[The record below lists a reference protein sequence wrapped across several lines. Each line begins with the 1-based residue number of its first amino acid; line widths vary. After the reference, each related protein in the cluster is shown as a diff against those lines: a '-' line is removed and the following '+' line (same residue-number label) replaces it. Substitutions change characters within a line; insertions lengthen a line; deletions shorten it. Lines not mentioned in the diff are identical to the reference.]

1 MQQIVPFLMFEGCAE
16 EAMEFYTS
24 TFKNAEVL
32 NVTRYGKDSA
42 GLEGSVQQAS
52 FSLNGLEFMCIDSN
66 IKHAFSFTPSLSLY
80 VKCTSETEIE
90 ELFEKLS
97 AGGNVLMPLTNYP
110 FSKKFAWISDKF
122 GVTWQ
127 LNLTAD

>member
-42 GLEGSVQQAS
+42 GSEGSVQQAS
-52 FSLNGLEFMCIDSN
+52 FVLNGQEFMCIDSN
-66 IKHAFSFTPSLSLY
+66 IKHAFSFTPSLSLF
-80 VKCTSETEIE
+80 VKCTSDDEIQ
-90 ELFEKLS
+90 ELFAKLS
-97 AGGNVLMPLTNYP
+97 DGGNILMPLNNYP
-110 FSKKFAWISDKF
+110 FSKRFGWLSDKF
-122 GVTWQ
+122 GVNWQ
-127 LNLTAD
+127 LNLPTD